1 MPAHSTLPPHGCIGL
16 PSASESLE
24 SATPQMHQLASEIHY
39 ALQNRP
45 SQDISQ
51 EESDAWE
58 KKFVHRSSLST
69 LPCSAL
75 GAFYEWEK
83 AHFENTHPSIQNI
96 IPVQDKEPL
105 PEKYV
110 TYADGMRL
118 AGNDQGNIKLLL
130 LEEVVDQWFLPVDAM
145 AGVEEQVYSTS
156 SGRMRRRRES
166 ANPERP
172 NQQAKK
178 RVLGQARKVSGSR
191 KKAVRKSRENK
202 FVPPRPSCPPPAESV
217 DGEWAVVEMPE
228 KDGGARLWC
237 KHIAP
242 LSSESQ
248 LPITAVPG
256 SSSAFPKRFD
266 KSRAVTE
273 EIRQE
278 YIAAGVG
285 GQFVQGPLEGE
296 DPMGQLKNF
305 DMKTVVSPAYE
316 EPLAVFQED
325 AAKEAMD
332 ASTDTQGFSS
342 EFMLSKD
349 TERVHKT
356 VEAEDAAEPYQRRG
370 VNPRLRANAGVKASP
385 GAASPSGRNDA
396 KTTARKAKGKAKATP
411 GNISLPLED
420 FRRSDVAGPSKM
432 AGKKRPNISSAL
444 VAGSSSTGV
453 SRARPG
459 DNAVP
464 SESTEREKNRNVG
477 GNIQENIVSPPPG
490 GSVEH
495 FSLAPKPEPVLDAIA
510 PHLARGRR
518 MLSEKVEEAIR
529 LSKQAAAESHTGTEQ
544 IAELR
549 SQLLAT
555 RSKLETLQQQVAEQA
570 TKSEAMEASTAV
582 LTREVATVA
591 KAVVANDQASQAK
604 YDAFVEAMKTEAE
617 LTNDSFNALTEEMAS
632 LRRVL
637 EASQE
642 TDQSQDQR
650 LSALT
655 VSVSQLEQGS
665 IVVLEKLKS
674 QAGQLRT
681 DKAMLTRYEKLL
693 VRLQLHRSSLN
704 RSLQELRSQQASSTS
719 RLSRLEDAARSMVSH
734 NEFTKH
740 IAFHV
745 SAWCS
750 LVQTTR
756 ENPPDYSSLPE
767 VELTSLMK
775 HSADMSPGGHSFTH
789 QSNEPPFNP
798 PLLDPSPSEI
808 LARFFQPDALE
819 NASAD
824 TPKTPIAGPSSTDP
838 AVSLHHPQ
846 HPPRNTT
853 ADLAAG
859 PSSPPTASLSPLT
872 AILLSL
878 EDGEMEAPSTDPS
891 RAPPGTD
898 EKALADIMPQG
909 EDISKP
915 QPPPVASGSE
925 SPIDPARAMDVS
937 IPFLGPPPSYS
948 RTLSA
953 TFLKIQASILAWA
966 EISGPF
972 KLAASDLSCPSCP
985 PAMVGHPRP
994 HWWFSGREPLPLSA
1008 WVQPKGLAW
1017 QCNTNTAWAAEDY
1030 HKAMNKGHGLP
1041 TPEEW
1046 EKLSSNFP
1054 PLFSSIEGELKRP
1067 ESGFVAVDIH
1077 DKVLAWYL
1085 PDLLTGELQ
1094 WPQA

>member
-110 TYADGMRL
+110 TYADGMQL

-172 NQQAKK
+172 NQQAKQ

-266 KSRAVTE
+266 KSRAVTEYCLGLDNPALLRPYPAASSPDVLASADDEEVPWE

-370 VNPRLRANAGVKASP
+370 VNPRLRANAGVKTSP
-385 GAASPSGRNDA
+385 GAASPSGRNVRQPEKRRA
-396 KTTARKAKGKAKATP
+396 KRRRRQAIFSPFGGFPPSGRRRP
-411 GNISLPLED
+411 FED
-420 FRRSDVAGPSKM
+420 GRQEAAEYLFGAGRR
-432 AGKKRPNISSAL
+432 
-444 VAGSSSTGV
+444 SSSTGV

-464 SESTEREKNRNVG
+464 SESTERGKNRNVG

-604 YDAFVEAMKTEAE
+604 W
-617 LTNDSFNALTEEMAS
+617 
-632 LRRVL
+632 
-637 EASQE
+637 
-642 TDQSQDQR
+642 R
-650 LSALT
+650 L
-655 VSVSQLEQGS
+655 
-665 IVVLEKLKS
+665 
-674 QAGQLRT
+674 
-681 DKAMLTRYEKLL
+681 
-693 VRLQLHRSSLN
+693 
-704 RSLQELRSQQASSTS
+704 
-719 RLSRLEDAARSMVSH
+719 
-734 NEFTKH
+734 F
-740 IAFHV
+740 
-745 SAWCS
+745 
-750 LVQTTR
+750 
-756 ENPPDYSSLPE
+756 
-767 VELTSLMK
+767 
-775 HSADMSPGGHSFTH
+775 GG
-789 QSNEPPFNP
+789 
-798 PLLDPSPSEI
+798 
-808 LARFFQPDALE
+808 
-819 NASAD
+819 
-824 TPKTPIAGPSSTDP
+824 
-838 AVSLHHPQ
+838 
-846 HPPRNTT
+846 
-853 ADLAAG
+853 
-859 PSSPPTASLSPLT
+859 
-872 AILLSL
+872 
-878 EDGEMEAPSTDPS
+878 
-891 RAPPGTD
+891 
-898 EKALADIMPQG
+898 
-909 EDISKP
+909 
-915 QPPPVASGSE
+915 
-925 SPIDPARAMDVS
+925 
-937 IPFLGPPPSYS
+937 
-948 RTLSA
+948 
-953 TFLKIQASILAWA
+953 FLK
-966 EISGPF
+966 
-972 KLAASDLSCPSCP
+972 
-985 PAMVGHPRP
+985 PRKKP
-994 HWWFSGREPLPLSA
+994 TKVRI
-1008 WVQPKGLAW
+1008 KG
-1017 QCNTNTAWAAEDY
+1017 Y
-1030 HKAMNKGHGLP
+1030 RH
-1041 TPEEW
+1041 
-1046 EKLSSNFP
+1046 
-1054 PLFSSIEGELKRP
+1054 
-1067 ESGFVAVDIH
+1067 
-1077 DKVLAWYL
+1077 
-1085 PDLLTGELQ
+1085 
-1094 WPQA
+1094 